1 MFNLIKRGVK
11 SMAKTVNNMISNN
24 NEVELA
30 KIKLAE
36 ECIKG
41 VGNAVSNVVK
51 GVTNSI
57 KDPHTRRVVGVIVV
71 GLGIGLGGSLIAS
84 SYV

>member
-36 ECIKG
+36 GCIKG
-41 VGNAVSNVVK
+41 VGNSVSNVVK
-51 GVTNSI
+51 CVVNAM
-57 KDPHTRRVVGVIVV
+57 KDPHARRVVGVIVG
-71 GLGIGLGGSLIAS
+71 GLCIGLIAS

>member
-1 MFNLIKRGVK
+1 MFMFNLIKRGVK
-11 SMAKTVNNMISNN
+11 TMAKTVNNMISNN

-36 ECIKG
+36 ECIKCIA
-41 VGNAVSNVVK
+41 NAV
-51 GVTNSI
+51 TNTI
-57 KDPHTRRVVGVIVV
+57 KDAHTRRVVGVIIGGLCV
-71 GLGIGLGGSLIAS
+71 GLIAS

>member
-11 SMAKTVNNMISNN
+11 EMAKTVNNMISNN

-30 KIKLAE
+30 KIKLTE
-36 ECIKG
+36 GCIKG
-41 VGNAVSNVVK
+41 VGNAVK
-51 GVTNSI
+51 TL
-57 KDPHTRRVVGVIVV
+57 KDPYVRKVVGVIIV
-71 GLGIGLGGSLIAS
+71 GLGVGLGGSLIAS

>member
-11 SMAKTVNNMISNN
+11 EMAKTVNNMISNN

-36 ECIKG
+36 GCIKG
-41 VGNAVSNVVK
+41 VVNAVAN
-51 GVTNSI
+51 TI
-57 KDPHTRRVVGVIVV
+57 KDPHVRRVVGVIIVSVGV
-71 GLGIGLGGSLIAS
+71 GLGGGLIAS

>member
-11 SMAKTVNNMISNN
+11 EMAKTVNNMISNN

-36 ECIKG
+36 GCIKG
-41 VGNAVSNVVK
+41 VANAVAN
-51 GVTNSI
+51 TI
-57 KDPHTRRVVGVIVV
+57 KDAHVRRIVGVIIVGVGV
-71 GLGIGLGGSLIAS
+71 GLGGGLVAS

>member
-1 MFNLIKRGVK
+1 MFMFNLIKRGVK
-11 SMAKTVNNMISNN
+11 TMAKTVNNMISNN

-36 ECIKG
+36 ECIKCIT
-41 VGNAVSNVVK
+41 NAV
-51 GVTNSI
+51 TNTI
-57 KDPHTRRVVGVIVV
+57 KDAHTRRVVGVIIGGLCV
-71 GLGIGLGGSLIAS
+71 GLIAS

>member
-36 ECIKG
+36 GCIKG
-41 VGNAVSNVVK
+41 VGNAVGNVAK
-51 GVTNSI
+51 GVANAM
-57 KDPHTRRVVGVIVV
+57 KDSHVRRVVGVV
-71 GLGIGLGGSLIAS
+71 GLAFSVGLIAS